1 MVAKKKYPDTEE
13 GRAQKKAAVKEQK
26 KKSAARIRKEK
37 KEKVNM
43 SKEDTP
49 APQAKQTA
57 KETHTMPDGTEMAGA
72 THGVSVSETSQTSE
86 NVKLPLF
93 GASKLLV
100 PEWFIMPYGK
110 QGKWKLVSPTSKQ
123 RNISTRKKLK
133 SLQLIQKKGLGH
145 VVMINEDEQVPLM
158 KFSLGDRK
166 RIREHMAETK
176 SHKDKSP
183 INKPDLHKPKGKE
196 RGRPES
202 LPENMRVNR
211 SRGKKANLDIKV
223 YSNKYDS
230 ESGSDDEPPPPK
242 KGKKTGKKMKLQAAK
257 KAPAPKKTAGR
268 VRKYPDTEEGRA
280 AKKQAK
286 KEQTAASNKKKR
298 AERAAE
304 KKKKIESG
312 EIAKKKLGRPNKR
325 RRVMNVVEDDFD
337 SEDDSGRAGR
347 WIDGRWY
354 KGGELVYRNGQFDLI
369 ATLVKNAEVGSA
381 SDSSDDE
388 SGSGFKNKVI
398 GGNIFT
404 KIKKGANKAIK
415 VVSRPIGKTIN
426 KVADTIDESVIKPLA
441 NVAEEVGERAGNV
454 VEKIFYKDHNLP
466 MAMKAL
472 MEQFGHQTITKAV
485 LKRTPVSGLITGAL
499 NVFSMGKFGRR
510 MKPFDELFH
519 LFIELRLEK
528 GTEMRL
534 EKNARITLSKAGSV
548 DKEGTESDPI
558 DATELPSGLNL
569 DLIIDRT
576 RNYMGDDKF
585 YGYSAANNNCQDFII
600 AVLTSNKIGDAANKT
615 WVKQNTE
622 NLFKGKKMKGLK
634 KFSHGVTEFGQKLE
648 SVGDAIMGGA
658 LDDDDD
664 DDKENMGGWRIDEN
678 LMFHI
683 PNIYNPLTAI
693 PPPNIPL
700 NENYLF
706 YRNRQQAERYI
717 AEIARERDRN
727 DEWRPAYEA
736 QIQAVIENYESSSTE
751 DFRHPDYM
759 ETLMTIGDE
768 ALNREAD
775 ILREEWAEDSQSLS
789 TVEYEDEYNEDE
801 YNDEDEYGTD
811 DELVGIEEMEGGA
824 IGQVSPDQRN
834 ARRSLMAQLDAAADA
849 EFAAQQ
855 PNHQPPPPPPAPH
868 QHDGIIPPMMPM
880 LQAAA
885 APQQPPQPPP
895 PRVVT
900 PSPPPSPQPP
910 AQGGRLTSGRG
921 IKHSHNL
928 KMKGRGYSG
937 LGDKGGYGSQGAG
950 IGEEVKKHDF
960 WEAIHQSQIEGGYD
974 AAARQMARQHQVEE
988 AYDLATKAAR
998 GELNSMYSMSG
1009 SGVKDGDEIDWDD
1022 IKWGSFTA
1030 MFKKFKRSN
1039 PHNKKVKDLKDFAE
1053 MINGDSNK
1061 YSKAAAKKANF
1072 YLNVLSKK

>member
-37 KEKVNM
+37 KEKASM
-43 SKEDTP
+43 GKEDTP
-49 APQAKQTA
+49 APQQAKQTA

-72 THGVSVSETSQTSE
+72 THGE

-123 RNISTRKKLK
+123 RNISTRKELK

-158 KFSLGDRK
+158 KFSAADRK
-166 RIREHMAETK
+166 RIREHMAEMK

-202 LPENMRVNR
+202 LPENMKVNR

-223 YSNKYDS
+223 YSNKYES
-230 ESGSDDEPPPPK
+230 ESDDEPPPPSK
-242 KGKKTGKKMKLQAAK
+242 QRNTKAKKTGRRMKLQAAK
-257 KAPAPKKTAGR
+257 KAPAPAPKKTAGR

-280 AKKQAK
+280 DKKQAK

-312 EIAKKKLGRPNKR
+312 EVEKKKLGRPKKR
-325 RRVMNVVEDDFD
+325 RLIVENQDYDD
-337 SEDDSGRAGR
+337 EEGR
-347 WIDGRWY
+347 WINNKWY
-354 KGGELVYRNGQFDLI
+354 AEKNIVYRNGKFDLI
-369 ATLVKNAEVGSA
+369 ATIVKGATLDGVSGSD
-381 SDSSDDE
+381 SDTSSDDE
-388 SGSGFKNKVI
+388 SVSGSGNKVI

-404 KIKKGANKAIK
+404 DMKKGAKKAIK

-426 KVADTIDESVIKPLA
+426 KVADTIDKSVIKPLA
-441 NVAEEVGERAGNV
+441 NVAEEVGDRAENV

-528 GTEMRL
+528 GVEMRL

-585 YGYSAANNNCQDFII
+585 FGYSAANNNCQDFII
-600 AVLTSNKIGDAANKT
+600 AILTSNKIGNAANKT

-622 NLFKGKKMKGLK
+622 KLFKGKKMKGLK

-658 LDDDDD
+658 LDDD
-664 DDKENMGGWRIDEN
+664 KENMGEYIRDEN
-678 LMFHI
+678 LMLHI
-683 PNIYNPLTAI
+683 PEIYYPLGEI
-693 PPPNIPL
+693 GQPNITQT
-700 NENYLF
+700 ENYLF

-717 AEIARERDRN
+717 HEIARKIDRN
-727 DEWRPAYEA
+727 DEWKSAYEA
-736 QIQAVIENYESSSTE
+736 QIQAVIENYENSSTE
-751 DFRHPDYM
+751 DFRHPDYL
-759 ETLMTIGDE
+759 ETLMTIGTGV
-768 ALNREAD
+768 LNNEAD
-775 ILREEWAEDSQSLS
+775 NLRAEWAEDSQSLS
-789 TVEYEDEYNEDE
+789 TVEY
-801 YNDEDEYGTD
+801 GTD
-811 DELVGIEEMEGGA
+811 DELAGIEESKEMEGGA

-849 EFAAQQ
+849 AFAAQQ
-855 PNHQPPPPPPAPH
+855 PNHQPPPAAPH
-868 QHDGIIPPMMPM
+868 PHDGIIPPMMPM

-885 APQQPPQPPP
+885 APQPQQPPP
-895 PRVVT
+895 PREVT
-900 PSPPPSPQPP
+900 PSPPPPPPP

-1009 SGVKDGDEIDWDD
+1009 SGVKDDDEIDWDD

-1030 MFKKFKRSN
+1030 MFKKFKKSN

-1053 MINGDSNK
+1053 MIKGDSNK
-1061 YSKAAAKKANF
+1061 YSKAAEKKANF